1 METLAGG
8 GAPKTKIEL
17 ITRTIKRSITTV
29 KPFYEC
35 LEILPFKDNMK
46 LLQGKFTW
54 KLVNAVH
61 PNSISERFP
70 LIQSEA
76 TNNHQNKLEIP
87 YFHRVISK
95 KSLTYTAYKLWNQ
108 EAPIDIKSVKTI
120 TVFNKAQRKHIL
132 SNIND

>member
-1 METLAGG
+1 MTKPRKYVQEKAMQNLFNSLLKPYIDYGNLGWG

-70 LIQSEA
+70 I
-76 TNNHQNKLEIP
+76 I
-87 YFHRVISK
+87 
-95 KSLTYTAYKLWNQ
+95 
-108 EAPIDIKSVKTI
+108 
-120 TVFNKAQRKHIL
+120 
-132 SNIND
+132 